1 MKHEIYMYDP
11 VSEYR
16 EYEGT
21 GFAGDML
28 GTARNILENEKDCSK
43 IDAAVLMESAGK
55 KTLKTMERVMDNE
68 QLLAMLEQL
77 GRRLVSDFSPMHSV
91 PEAEAAWHSIAE
103 KLRGLSVMI
112 SSSCFHPQSLGY
124 GEEDVKKKIE
134 ECTRR
139 NDCPAPVFELWKHLA
154 LEPDVEDRTP
164 SGEAPDMDAEERWD
178 EWVNKYRSL
187 LGDLRSCLCNDL
199 DEVYWELYSMA
210 MGTFYLDN
218 PLSAYRPSR
227 NRVVLYIYPLLA
239 RYFKWGIPFETAL
252 GIAWARE
259 IFHVFHYE
267 WMTALSGRAA
277 WRQGNIGMKWI
288 DTLKKGLADYFAYTW
303 CRMEE
308 KANKGPD
315 GHLTTAARNFSMAAV
330 HMAGWIDREF
340 PGWPYAGAKVY
351 LAQELYG
358 EKKDANPWQ
367 AEDSS
372 SYAVLYETLFP
383 SENHWENAQAEMMKI
398 WKQYREKWMKKV
410 SLFPDDWPFSKE
422 MKIELY
428 HHNDENSVQDVTFI
442 SHMDQSVELV
452 SQVKNRTGSRHDSE
466 FHVLLKAPEASKLF
480 ENLDYW
486 PFQTALEGLTEKI
499 SEEGMMGL
507 IAFCVDNMID
517 LKTWTNDRDFNFLL

>member
-1 MKHEIYMYDP
+1 M
-11 VSEYR
+11 
-16 EYEGT
+16 
-21 GFAGDML
+21 
-28 GTARNILENEKDCSK
+28 
-43 IDAAVLMESAGK
+43 
-55 KTLKTMERVMDNE
+55 
-68 QLLAMLEQL
+68 
-77 GRRLVSDFSPMHSV
+77 
-91 PEAEAAWHSIAE
+91 
-103 KLRGLSVMI
+103 
-112 SSSCFHPQSLGY
+112 
-124 GEEDVKKKIE
+124 
-134 ECTRR
+134 
-139 NDCPAPVFELWKHLA
+139 
-154 LEPDVEDRTP
+154 
-164 SGEAPDMDAEERWD
+164 
-178 EWVNKYRSL
+178 
-187 LGDLRSCLCNDL
+187 
-199 DEVYWELYSMA
+199 
-210 MGTFYLDN
+210 
-218 PLSAYRPSR
+218 
-227 NRVVLYIYPLLA
+227 
-239 RYFKWGIPFETAL
+239 
-252 GIAWARE
+252 
-259 IFHVFHYE
+259 
-267 WMTALSGRAA
+267 
-277 WRQGNIGMKWI
+277 
-288 DTLKKGLADYFAYTW
+288 
-303 CRMEE
+303 
-308 KANKGPD
+308 
-315 GHLTTAARNFSMAAV
+315 
-330 HMAGWIDREF
+330 
-340 PGWPYAGAKVY
+340 Y

-486 PFQTALEGLTEKI
+486 PFQTALEGLKEKI